1 MSRLAKLKACD
12 SLSDLAHLIGYKPRS
27 LGYLIHQ
34 LDDDTKYTEFE
45 IPKKSGGTRKI
56 SAPIARLKAV
66 QVRLA
71 DLLYD
76 CVDEIN
82 KENDVKKH
90 VSHGFRRGRSI
101 FTNAAQH
108 TGKRYVLNVDLK
120 EFFPSIN
127 FGRIKGFFEK
137 NNHFQLKPPVALVIA
152 QLCCNKGV
160 LPQGSPTSPVI
171 SNLIGHILDM
181 RLVKLASKFGCT
193 YTRYADD
200 ITFSTNKRKFPRA
213 LARPALCADD
223 DWSVG
228 KDLRGTIQRCGFSV
242 NPQKTRM
249 QYYYS
254 RQVVTG
260 LVVNKTANV
269 SSTYYKKTR
278 AMCDRLFQT
287 GSAHDLLETTGED
300 GKTKL
305 DEQPVSVASLFG
317 RMDYVFHAKMFGKG
331 QPSFADYSNPAG
343 FLEVYQNLVFFDLCV
358 QNSMPTIIC
367 EGRTDVVY
375 LKSAL
380 KRLHND
386 YPNLI
391 SKGAGGFQFK
401 VRFVHH
407 YKRRTRAL
415 GIFDGADNLVSFVY
429 KFKKLSSRMKAPRTP
444 YNTILLTDNDTG
456 VMGKGKLFKTVAN
469 ETGGECDGMMASY
482 QIFAG
487 LHLVPV
493 PKPNALAEVS
503 IETLFDTVLL
513 KQEVDGRS
521 FNFSTKANP
530 KTEYDKA
537 YFADKIVKPNY
548 EKINFDGFRPLLDAV
563 TGAAA

>member
-1 MSRLAKLKACD
+1 MSRLAKLKACE
-12 SLSDLAHLIGYKPRS
+12 SLSDLARLIGYKPRS
-27 LGYLIHQ
+27 LGFLIHQ
-34 LDDDTKYTEFE
+34 IDDDAKYTEFE

-82 KENDVKKH
+82 RENVVKTH
-90 VSHGFRRGRSI
+90 ISHGFRRGRSI
-101 FTNAAQH
+101 FTNADQH
-108 TGKRYVLNVDLK
+108 TGKRYVLNIDLAD
-120 EFFPSIN
+120 FFPSIN

-137 NNHFQLKPPVALVIA
+137 NNHFQLKSPVALAIA

-181 RLVKLASKFGCT
+181 RLVKLAGKFGCT

-200 ITFSTNKRKFPRA
+200 ITFSTNKRTFPKA
-213 LARPALCADD
+213 LAKRKLCASD

-228 KDLRGTIQRCGFSV
+228 KDLRRTVERSGFTI
-242 NPQKTRM
+242 NAHKTRM

-260 LVVNKTANV
+260 LTVNKKPNV
-269 SSTYYKKTR
+269 SQAYYKKTR

-287 GSAHDLLETTGED
+287 GSAHELIETTDADGE
-300 GKTKL
+300 KKQE
-305 DEQPVSVASLFG
+305 EQPVSVASLFG
-317 RMDYVFHAKMFGKG
+317 RMDHIFHAKLFGKQ
-331 QPSFADYSNPAG
+331 QPSFNDYSKPAG
-343 FLEVYQNLVFFDLCV
+343 FLEVYQNLVFFDFCV
-358 QNSMPTIIC
+358 QNSKPTIIC

-375 LKSAL
+375 LKHAL
-380 KRLHND
+380 KSLYKD
-386 YPNLI
+386 YPDLI
-391 SKGAGGFQFK
+391 SKEKSGFVFK

-407 YKRRTRAL
+407 YKRRSRSL
-415 GIFDGADNLVSFVY
+415 GIFDGADNLVSFVH
-429 KFKKLSSRMKAPRTP
+429 KFKNLNLKMKAPRTP
-444 YNTILLTDNDTG
+444 HNTILLTDNDSG
-456 VMGKGKLFKTVAN
+456 VMGKKKLFAKVAS
-469 ETGGECDGMMASY
+469 ETGSPCDGMKPSY
-482 QIFAG
+482 EIVPG

-493 PKPNALAEVS
+493 PKAKVTDEVS
-503 IETLFDTVLL
+503 IESLFDPALL
-513 KQEVDGRS
+513 QKKVKGKS
-521 FNFSTKANP
+521 FNYLTKADP

-537 YFADKIVKPNY
+537 YFADKIVKPGY
-548 EKINFDGFRPLLDAV
+548 KKINFDGFKPLLNAV
-563 TGAAA
+563 TGAVA

>member
-1 MSRLAKLKACD
+1 LSRLAKLKSCEN
-12 SLSDLAHLIGYKPRS
+12 LSDLAVLIGYKPRS

-34 LDDDTKYTEFE
+34 IDDDAKYTEFE
-45 IPKKSGGTRKI
+45 IPKKSGGTRQI

-71 DLLYD
+71 GLLYD

-82 KENDVKKH
+82 RENKVKTH
-90 VSHGFRRGRSI
+90 ISHGFRRGRSI
-101 FTNAAQH
+101 FTNADQH
-108 TGKRYVLNVDLK
+108 TGKRYVLNIDLAD
-120 EFFPSIN
+120 FFPSIN

-137 NNHFQLKPPVALVIA
+137 NNHFQLKSPVALAIA

-181 RLVKLASKFGCT
+181 RLVRLADKFGCT

-200 ITFSTNKRKFPRA
+200 ITFSTNKRTFPKA
-213 LARPALCADD
+213 LAKPKFCASD

-228 KDLRGTIQRCGFSV
+228 KDLRRTVERSGFSI
-242 NPQKTRM
+242 NAQKTRM

-260 LVVNKTANV
+260 LTVNKTPNV
-269 SSTYYKKTR
+269 RQTYYKKTR

-287 GSAHDLLETTGED
+287 GSAHELVETTDADGE
-300 GKTKL
+300 TKR
-305 DEQPVSVASLFG
+305 EKQPVSIPSLFG
-317 RMDYVFHAKMFGKG
+317 RMDHVFQAKMFGKK
-331 QPSFADYSNPAG
+331 QPSFADYAKPAG
-343 FLEVYQNLVFFDLCV
+343 FLEVYQNLVFFDFCV
-358 QNSMPTIIC
+358 QNGKPTIIC

-375 LKSAL
+375 LKHAL
-380 KRLHND
+380 KSLHKD
-386 YPNLI
+386 YPDLI
-391 SKGAGGFQFK
+391 SKEAGGFVFK

-407 YKRRTRAL
+407 YKRRARAL

-429 KFKKLSSRMKAPRTP
+429 KFKKLSSKMKAPRTP
-444 YNTILLTDNDTG
+444 HSTILLTDSDSG
-456 VMGKGKLFKTVAN
+456 VMGKGKLFRTVAK
-469 ETGGECDGMMASY
+469 ETGAPCDGMMASY
-482 QIFAG
+482 KILDG

-493 PKPNALAEVS
+493 PKASAIAEVS
-503 IETLFDTVLL
+503 IETLFDSALL
-513 KQEVDGRS
+513 QQKVNGKS
-521 FNFSTKANP
+521 FNYLTKADP

-548 EKINFDGFRPLLDAV
+548 EKINFDGFKPLLNAV
-563 TGAAA
+563 TGAIV